1 MGRINVTY
9 SIFAGLSC
17 PNYGHS
23 VLTKCVHLNVALQC
37 LRRELRFLC
46 VFATFQSKG
55 ASK

>member
-9 SIFAGLSC
+9 SIFAGLPC
-17 PNYGHS
+17 PNNGHS